1 MEVHAHTHT
10 ARKKWTHYFWE
21 FLMLFLAVF
30 CGFLAENQR
39 EHYIEHQREIQFINS
54 FINDLEADTARLQE
68 IITNRTFREER
79 LDSLAVL
86 LNSDS
91 ALFLTKDIYFLAVT
105 LPRITLFQ
113 FSPSDGTMLQLK
125 NSGGLRL
132 IRKRAATD
140 SIVKYDAVI
149 RSLLRLDEQEQEII
163 NIQREIAPKILVS
176 TIWPILP
183 TAIAT
188 TPMILRFGDRKNTLP
203 PYSPILLGV
212 NTAQVSPQ
220 NTDSTARHRLMFSTL
235 RTSLLHLTASRP
247 QLTSISKTTM
257 EITAMISSRGM
268 GERISLKF
276 FRLLLVESLL

>member
-39 EHYIEHQREIQFINS
+39 EHYIEHQREKQFVNS
-54 FINDLEADTARLQE
+54 FINDLEADTARLEE

-79 LDSLAVL
+79 LDSLAFL

-91 ALFLTKDIYFLAVT
+91 AIFFTKDIYFLAVT

-140 SIVKYDAVI
+140 SIMKYDAAI
-149 RSLLRLDEQEQEII
+149 KSLLRLDDQEQEII
-163 NIQREIAPKILVS
+163 NIQREIAPKIFTGIELSKFSDADNIPVRLDHGPALMPGYKNSLNEFNYRLVS
-176 TIWPILP
+176 IKNVNKGYRREVKKLLKQ
-183 TAIAT
+183 AT
-188 TPMILRFGDRKNTLP
+188 NLLNTLKSE
-203 PYSPILLGV
+203 Y
-212 NTAQVSPQ
+212 
-220 NTDSTARHRLMFSTL
+220 
-235 RTSLLHLTASRP
+235 HL
-247 QLTSISKTTM
+247 K
-257 EITAMISSRGM
+257 
-268 GERISLKF
+268 
-276 FRLLLVESLL
+276 